1 MNLDHSTVAEA
12 NRRFYARIADL
23 YDRTESCV
31 ADHAAQVA
39 LEADLDQVLSH
50 LSQPAGS
57 VRALDACG
65 GSGNVALKLL
75 NRGLDVTV
83 ADISRELLDILERK
97 AAAVGRPAKTHCG
110 EIAAFL
116 ESTDA
121 TFDLVVFSSALHHL
135 QDIDR
140 VLTLVFRRLRPGG
153 LLFTLHDPT
162 ARRHQ
167 GRLTPFLLRAEY
179 FAFKFFKQ
187 PGDVPAAALRKLRRA
202 FGGRSGQSRLSD
214 DNLGVVA
221 EYHIRDGID
230 DLALVERLK
239 QVGYQVVRHDR
250 LHGARFALVQ
260 AVVSRIGQP
269 TGFKL
274 LLRKPNA

>member
-1 MNLDHSTVAEA
+1 MAEA

-31 ADHAAQVA
+31 ADHAAQAA
-39 LEADLDQVLSH
+39 LEADLDQVLAH
-50 LSQPAGS
+50 LGQAPPNAPLK
-57 VRALDACG
+57 ALDACG

-75 NRGLDVTV
+75 ARGLDVTV

-97 AAAVGRPAKTHCG
+97 AAAAGHRAKTHCG

-116 ESTDA
+116 ESTDTA
-121 TFDLVVFSSALHHL
+121 FDLVVFSSALHHL

-153 LLFTLHDPT
+153 FLFTLHDPT
-162 ARRHQ
+162 ARAQQ
-167 GRLTPFLLRAEY
+167 GRLTPLLLRAEY
-179 FAFKFFKQ
+179 FAFKLFKQ
-187 PGDVPAAALRKLRRA
+187 PGDVPAAAWRKLRRA
-202 FGGRSGQSRLSD
+202 LGGKSGEAQLSD
-214 DNLGVVA
+214 ENLGVVA
-221 EYHIRDGID
+221 EYHIRNGID
-230 DLALVERLK
+230 DLALVERL
-239 QVGYQVVRHDR
+239 QRVGYQVVRHDR

-260 AVVSRIGQP
+260 AIVSRLGQP

>member
-1 MNLDHSTVAEA
+1 LNLDHSTVAEA
-12 NRRFYARIADL
+12 NRRFYARIANL

-39 LEADLDQVLSH
+39 LESDLDQVLSH
-50 LSQPAGS
+50 LPSPAS
-57 VRALDACG
+57 SLKALDACG

-75 NRGLDVTV
+75 ARGIDVTV

-97 AAAVGRPAKTHCG
+97 AASAGHRPRTHCG
-110 EIAAFL
+110 EIASFL
-116 ESTDA
+116 TSTDA
-121 TFDLVVFSSALHHL
+121 AFDLVVFSSALHHL

-140 VLTLVFRRLRPGG
+140 VLSLVFQRLRPGG

-162 ARRHQ
+162 ARAHQ

-202 FGGRSGQSRLSD
+202 FGGRSGQSQLSD

-230 DLALVERLK
+230 DLALVQRLRR
-239 QVGYQVVRHDR
+239 VGYQVIRHDR
-250 LHGARFALVQ
+250 LHGARFAVVQ
-260 AVVSRIGQP
+260 AIVSRVGQP

-274 LLRKPNA
+274 LLRKPHA